1 MAPMPLRVH
10 DPSGGAPSQSVAPLQ
25 SAILTESSSSDSES
39 TPEQAAIK
47 EDVDTISK
55 GKEPM
60 TSEKVP
66 SWLPKR
72 APSKVK
78 LPSKYRY
85 QMRSSRIRDQVGAA
99 AKEPGYVPEIVTL
112 SEGESD
118 KNEDPVTPS
127 VATVKSPPKVT
138 AKEKKK
144 AAPK

>member
-1 MAPMPLRVH
+1 MASKKSVGKWSSSRPAKKQKSNESPLPIMAPMPLRVY
-10 DPSGGAPSQSVAPLQ
+10 DPNVGAPPQSVAPLQ
-25 SAILTESSSSDSES
+25 SAISTESSSSDSES

-72 APSKVK
+72 APSKVE

-85 QMRSSRIRDQVGAA
+85 QRRS
-99 AKEPGYVPEIVTL
+99 
-112 SEGESD
+112 
-118 KNEDPVTPS
+118 
-127 VATVKSPPKVT
+127 
-138 AKEKKK
+138 
-144 AAPK
+144 